1 MLSNT
6 IITLWQR
13 RSGNDGDG
21 QPTYTAGVLPPG
33 GLPCLAEPKTTRLK
47 RSERELV
54 STMRASI
61 GGAMRYLPAPG
72 IAAGDRV
79 TLNAV
84 SYEVLEVAV
93 ATHRTLGHVTLLL
106 G

>member
-1 MLSNT
+1 MLTNAK
-6 IITLWQR
+6 ITAWLK

-21 QPTYTAGVLPPG
+21 QPTYTDGVLPPG
-33 GLPCLAEPKTTRLK
+33 GLACLAEPKTTRLK
-47 RSERELV
+47 RGERELV

-61 GGAMRYLPAPG
+61 GAAMRYLPAPG

-79 TLNAV
+79 TLSAV